1 MYNGDLSSQTL
12 FLSEASTKIDLITS
26 VRDPFNADPIELWD
40 QIKYQ
45 LSKKL
50 KAHAIKTW
58 FSGARIKEI
67 VDDFVVIAVANE
79 FSRNFISQSY
89 LTAIEESLREITARN
104 LGVRLVVDG
113 NYDLTQTANE
123 LAAEPSQ
130 ISLGAIPQPVSK
142 NDSTKLKG
150 SYTLDNFI
158 INKAN
163 RLALLFTKAFIDA
176 KSDRY
181 RSLYIHGGTGLG
193 KTHLLHAIAKQMQKD
208 NPSIKAK
215 YVSAESFANELFTA
229 IRNKQTADFHNKYRK
244 LDLLLFDDAH
254 FIENKKSTQEEFYY
268 TFDAITSAGGK
279 VVMAASKSPT
289 NLTGVEANLK
299 GRLISALS
307 TEIFAHDFDARME
320 ILTAKRR
327 ESEIKLSNEHLEF
340 IAMRTQGS
348 VRELEAALDK
358 LSIYS
363 EFGDVDD
370 ESIVSLFGYSQ
381 CSSGAY
387 KGLDIEKITAVVAAY
402 FGISVEDIRSSCRV
416 KELTK
421 ARHIA
426 VYLSRQLLEISH
438 ERIGRYFSGRKHSSI
453 IHSIKLIQGE
463 ISRDRSTA
471 LVIEDIKAKLCG

>member
-12 FLSEASTKIDLITS
+12 FLSETSTKIDLITS
-26 VRDPFNADPIELWD
+26 VRGSYTADPVELWNE
-40 QIKYQ
+40 IKSQ
-45 LSKKL
+45 LAKRL

-58 FSGARIKEI
+58 FGGAFIKEI

-89 LTAIEESLREITARN
+89 LSAIEDSLREITARN
-104 LGVRLVVDG
+104 LGVRLVVSE
-113 NYDLTQTANE
+113 DLTAIANE
-123 LAAEPSQ
+123 IASEPCQ
-130 ISLGAIPQPVSK
+130 ISLGAIPQPTVK
-142 NDSTKLKG
+142 NDPVRLKG
-150 SYTLDNFI
+150 AYTLDNFI
-158 INKAN
+158 VNKAN

-181 RSLYIHGGTGLG
+181 RSLYIHGSTGLG
-193 KTHLLHAIAKQMQKD
+193 KTHLMHAIANEMQRLS
-208 NPSIKAK
+208 PSLRVK

-268 TFDAITSAGGK
+268 TFEAITNAGGK
-279 VVMAASKSPT
+279 VVMAASKSPQ

-299 GRLISALS
+299 GRLVSALS

-320 ILTAKRR
+320 ILTAKRKNAN
-327 ESEIKLSNEHLEF
+327 IKLSNEHLEF
-340 IAMRTQGS
+340 IALRTQGS
-348 VRELEAALDK
+348 VRELDAALDK
-358 LSIYS
+358 LSLYS

-370 ESIVSLFGYSQ
+370 ESIASLFGYSQ

-387 KGLDIEKITAVVAAY
+387 KGLDIEKISAVVAVY
-402 FGISVEDIRSSCRV
+402 FGIPLEDLRSSSRI

-471 LVIEDIKAKLCG
+471 LVIKDIKAKLCG